1 MTSTLPGA
9 RLSATSVLLPRQDGT
24 LERYRLHEPRVW
36 PHPKE
41 PARSR
46 IAFAA
51 AHVVADPLSDTSPGA
66 PARLDWDATL
76 AFRRHLWSYGLAV
89 ADAMDTAQRGM
100 GLGWETA
107 RELIQ
112 RSAAEGRACSGRIAV
127 GVGTDH
133 ARPELA
139 TLSAIRA
146 AYLEQLEVAEQAGA
160 QAIVM
165 GSRQLARAADTA
177 QDYRDVYDD
186 LLRQASRPVILHW
199 LGPAFDP
206 ALTGYWG
213 HQDLDVAS
221 EMLLTLIR
229 DNADHID
236 GVKISLLDAEREI
249 WLRERVPPGVLVYT
263 GDDFH
268 YPELIRGDGKGFS
281 HALLG
286 ILDPIAPVAAAALQR
301 LELGDEDGYQELL
314 APTVPLAR
322 HLFAAPTWNYKV
334 GIVFLAWL
342 AGHQPAFTLV
352 GGLGSGRSLVHL
364 AEAFRLADRAGLLPD
379 PDLAVQRIGHL
390 LAVNGIVA

>member
-1 MTSTLPGA
+1 VTSSVPGA
-9 RLSATSVLLPRQDGT
+9 ELAATSVVLPRPDGS

-36 PHPKE
+36 PRPQAPPH
-41 PARSR
+41 SR
-46 IAFAA
+46 VAFAA
-51 AHVVADPLSDTSPGA
+51 AHVVADPLSDTGPGA
-66 PARLDWDATL
+66 AARLDWDATL

-100 GLGWETA
+100 GLGWQTA

-112 RSAAEGRACSGRIAV
+112 RSAAEAKSCNGRIAV

-133 ARPELA
+133 APPELA
-139 TLSAIRA
+139 TLSAVRA
-146 AYLEQLEVAEQAGA
+146 AYLEQLEVAEGAGA

-165 GSRQLARAADTA
+165 GSRQLAWAAASA

-186 LLRQASRPVILHW
+186 VLRQASTPVILHW

-213 HQDLDVAS
+213 HEDLHAAS
-221 EMLLTLIR
+221 AALLTLIR
-229 DNADHID
+229 ENADRID
-236 GVKISLLDAEREI
+236 GVKISLLDAEREV
-249 WLRERVPPGVLVYT
+249 WLRERVPDGVRVYT

-268 YPELIRGDGKGFS
+268 YPELIKGDGNGFS

-301 LELGDEDGYQELL
+301 LDAGDEDGFQEVL

-342 AGHQPAFTLV
+342 AGHQPAFSLV
-352 GGLGSGRSLVHL
+352 GGLTSGRSLTHL
-364 AEAFRLADRAGLLPD
+364 AEAFRLADLAGLLPD
-379 PDLAVQRIGHL
+379 PELAVERMRHL
-390 LAVNGIVA
+390 LAVNGIST